1 MSSFENYAG
10 GFAFDAPLEKRM
22 DFLRK
27 TYSHLLLAILAFVL
41 FSALFYR
48 IGVGAAVLDF
58 IAGNRFGW
66 LMMLGGFM
74 LVGWLATA
82 MSTVESRPAAYAGLL
97 LYTVGEALIFSPLI
111 TLAATM
117 YTGVLPQ
124 ATIVTLLTFA
134 ALTGYVLITRQD
146 FSFLRT
152 ALTVGAFVAVG
163 LIVAGALFGFH
174 LGLWFSAAM
183 VLFACGAILY
193 STSKVLHSYRTDQ
206 YVAAALSLFASIALL
221 FWYVLSLFMGR
232 R

>member
-1 MSSFENYAG
+1 MSSFEKYAG
-10 GFAFDAPLEKRM
+10 GLAFYAQLEKRM

-27 TYSHLLLAILAFVL
+27 TYTHLLLAILAFVL
-41 FSALFYR
+41 CSIFFYKV
-48 IGVGAAVLDF
+48 GVGAAVLDF
-58 IAGNRFGW
+58 IAGNRYGW
-66 LMMLGGFM
+66 LMFLGGFM

-82 MSTVESRPAAYAGLL
+82 MSTLESRPAAYAGLL

-111 TLAATM
+111 TLAATV

-134 ALTGYVLITRQD
+134 ALTGYVFITKQD

-152 ALTVGAFVAVG
+152 ALTVGAFVALG
-163 LIVAGALFGFH
+163 LIVAGALFGFQ

-206 YVAAALSLFASIALL
+206 YVAAALSLFASVALL

>member
-1 MSSFENYAG
+1 
-10 GFAFDAPLEKRM
+10 M

-27 TYSHLLLAILAFVL
+27 TYTHLLLAILAFVL
-41 FSALFYR
+41 CSIFFYKV
-48 IGVGAAVLDF
+48 GVGAAVLDF
-58 IAGNRFGW
+58 IAGNRYGW
-66 LMMLGGFM
+66 LMFLGGFM

-82 MSTVESRPAAYAGLL
+82 MSTLESRPAAYAGLL

-111 TLAATM
+111 TLAATV

-134 ALTGYVLITRQD
+134 ALTGYVFITKQD

-152 ALTVGAFVAVG
+152 ALTVGAFVALG
-163 LIVAGALFGFH
+163 LIVAGALFGFQ

-206 YVAAALSLFASIALL
+206 YVAAALSLFASVALL